1 MKAKIL
7 TFDDETDKETYI
19 DLYFDENKI
28 TGFYLTNDNFVDESV
43 NVFFDSQLI
52 TLKREAKLIDY
63 LVDKFNV

>member
-1 MKAKIL
+1 MKVKIL
-7 TFDDETDKETYI
+7 TFDDETDKEIYI